1 MKFFA
6 TYFFL
11 LVLSGCSSALNLE
24 TKILNFGDFEMTVP
38 KNWKKINL
46 KGIDSQVGAVKLDKN
61 EKIFYDYGYY
71 SNKLKDLEKDNSV
84 EFKIIDGKKAKI
96 IHGYYT
102 GIYFDSIKF
111 IKSDSMNMKL
121 QFSTKNLSKIN
132 QKKILTAFETLKF
145 KE

>member
-1 MKFFA
+1 
-6 TYFFL
+6 
-11 LVLSGCSSALNLE
+11 
-24 TKILNFGDFEMTVP
+24 MTVP

-84 EFKIIDGKKAKI
+84 EFKIIDEKKAKI